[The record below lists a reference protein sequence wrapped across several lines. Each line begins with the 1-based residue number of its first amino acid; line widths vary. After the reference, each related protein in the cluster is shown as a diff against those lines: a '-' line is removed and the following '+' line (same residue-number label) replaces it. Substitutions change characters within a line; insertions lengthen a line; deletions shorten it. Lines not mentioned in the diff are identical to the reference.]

1 MRKPTNNGETVCFWS
16 RSTAIPW
23 QSVSVSMRPEAVT
36 TDPKGEVH
44 MNKDV
49 QYVGSRYKQ
58 ESMDFSWYITGFTDG
73 EGCFSISFN
82 RRAKLKTGIE
92 VRPSFSIGQNKHSL
106 QVLKDINAYFGC
118 GAIRFSKADQLY
130 KYEVR
135 SVGDLMKHIIPHFQK
150 YPLKTS
156 KQRDF
161 EIFARVCE
169 LIYQSKHLN
178 ATHLEEI
185 IQQSY
190 LMNRSGKRKYTNDE
204 LLQILTR

>member
-1 MRKPTNNGETVCFWS
+1 
-16 RSTAIPW
+16 
-23 QSVSVSMRPEAVT
+23 
-36 TDPKGEVH
+36 

-49 QYVGSRYKQ
+49 QHVGSRSKK
-58 ESMDFSWYITGFTDG
+58 ESTDFSWYITGFADG

-82 RRAKLKTGIE
+82 RRAKLQTGIE
-92 VRPSFSIGQNKHSL
+92 VRPSFSIGQNRRSL
-106 QVLKDINAYFGC
+106 EVLKNIHAYFGC

-135 SVGDLMKHIIPHFQK
+135 SIGDLMKRIIPHFQK
-150 YPLKTS
+150 FPLQTS
-156 KQRDF
+156 KQLDF

-178 ATHLEEI
+178 VTYLEQI

-190 LMNRSGKRKYTNDE
+190 LMNVSGKRHYTQEE
-204 LLQILTR
+204 LLKILTR

>member
-1 MRKPTNNGETVCFWS
+1 MKKN
-16 RSTAIPW
+16 
-23 QSVSVSMRPEAVT
+23 
-36 TDPKGEVH
+36 
-44 MNKDV
+44 V
-49 QYVGSRYKQ
+49 QHVGSRLKK

-92 VRPSFSIGQNKHSL
+92 IRPSFCLGQNKRNL
-106 QVLKDINAYFGC
+106 RVLKNIHTYFGC

-135 SVGDLMKHIIPHFQK
+135 SIGDLVKRIIPHFQK
-150 YPLKTS
+150 FPLQTN
-156 KQRDF
+156 KQLDF

-178 ATHLEEI
+178 ATYLEQI

-190 LMNRSGKRKYTNDE
+190 LMNESGKRKYTSEE
-204 LLQILTR
+204 LLKILAR